1 MFGPSND
8 GSLYILD
15 DQSNTF
21 SLQPNILTPYPGGLL
36 GLAGN
41 DNITGSVSPEI
52 INGNQGDDLILGQG
66 GADTLYGG
74 QNNDTLNGGD
84 DDDLL
89 FGNKDNDRIDGGLGN
104 DNLFGGQAD
113 DFIIGNSGNDQI
125 FGDLGNDTLTGG
137 AGQDTL
143 TGGDGADVF
152 ILEEDA
158 GVTATTADVI
168 TDFDN
173 TSDSFAFAGG
183 ISKADITLE
192 QTSDGT
198 LIKNQKSGT
207 VLAKVAGVSPQ
218 QLSDYFPEPTS
229 SPIPSPTP
237 APNPSPTPAP
247 IPSPTPAPNPSPSPT
262 PDPSPT
268 PTPTPSVSNFIPEPP
283 PPPPQPVPPLP
294 PPPPPL
300 GLLQGISG
308 NDTLEGSLVNGTNE
322 NFVLSGVLANQT
334 VTVQLNS
341 TEFDPK
347 LQIVDRLT
355 GNVIAENS
363 DISSTDTDSEL
374 SFKAQLGQKYD
385 IVVVSENGQSGN
397 YTLTTSTSPRP
408 VGELALNQTI
418 NADLSGT
425 DDIENP
431 LRNRSF
437 SEDFRLTNLPS
448 GEEVAINLNSG
459 NFDTYLQ
466 LINSQTGQVVTEN
479 DDVLNASPPTDDSQI
494 NFTPE
499 AGVEYIVRVTS
510 SAENTT
516 GNYTLTATTSTPTPV
531 PSDFF
536 STLTDD
542 QLEAIS
548 RDKASDGEL
557 SRQDMLDIFADA
569 QDGGIVDANELQD
582 LQKIIDSG
590 KDQVNNSTPF
600 TMKDS
605 TSYLSN
611 KVVEDVKTNNSITT
625 AIDKWFKGT
634 DRPPASFTPTGGSEV
649 SLQYAPLQGSLYGSD
664 GEARI
669 RHIDQGQFA
678 DCTPLAILGA
688 TFGSQTSD
696 ANNRASSVIQNMIED
711 NGDGTYTIRF
721 YNGSSPEYVTVDNQV
736 VTLNGQLYGA
746 RTGDGGV
753 NSNNPNNAAIWVPL
767 VEKAY
772 AKWYQDSKGVAN
784 GYNGIG
790 NTASLNEVFPGITG
804 LSVKDS
810 LVSSTPFDQ
819 IQSALSNGKFVTVG
833 SNNEAEKNSSSLIS
847 GSSEGTHAYSV
858 TNAYVNPSGEQ
869 RIIVHNPWGF
879 DGYDFTNK
887 AYVTRDGDQ
896 DGFIDLSYNELT
908 SYFYNVVITV

>member
-21 SLQPNILTPYPGGLL
+21 SLQPNILTAYPGGLL

-52 INGNQGDDLILGQG
+52 INGNQGDDFILGQG

-74 QNNDTLNGGD
+74 QNNDTLDGGD

-89 FGNKDNDRIDGGLGN
+89 FGDKDNDRIDGGLGN

-113 DFIIGNSGNDQI
+113 DFIIGNNGNDQI
-125 FGDLGNDTLTGG
+125 FGDLGNDTLTGD

-143 TGGDGADVF
+143 TGGGGADVF
-152 ILEEDA
+152 TLAD
-158 GVTATTADVI
+158 GTATTADVI

-173 TSDSFAFAGG
+173 TSDSFALAGG

-218 QLSDYFPEPTS
+218 ELSDDF
-229 SPIPSPTP
+229 PTP
-237 APNPSPTPAP
+237 APVPTPVP
-247 IPSPTPAPNPSPSPT
+247 DPSPT
-262 PDPSPT
+262 PDPSPS
-268 PTPTPSVSNFIPEPP
+268 PTPP
-283 PPPPQPVPPLP
+283 PPPTPLP
-294 PPPPPL
+294 PPVPDT
-300 GLLQGISG
+300 GLLQGMFG
-308 NDTLEGSLVNGTNE
+308 NDILEGSLVNGGNE
-322 NFVLSGVLANQT
+322 DFVFLFDVLANQT

-347 LQIVDRLT
+347 LQVVDLLT
-355 GNVIAENS
+355 GNVIADNS
-363 DISSTDTDSEL
+363 NISSTDTNSEL
-374 SFKAQLGQKYD
+374 SFKAQLGQQYE

-397 YTLTTSTSPRP
+397 YTLTTSTSQRP

-431 LRNRSF
+431 LRNLSF

-448 GEEVAINLNSG
+448 GQEVAINLNSS

-479 DDVLNASPPTDDSQI
+479 DDVLNASPPTQNSQI

-510 SAENTT
+510 WEENTT
-516 GNYTLTATTSTPTPV
+516 GNYALTATTSTPPPV

-536 STLTDD
+536 STLADD
-542 QLEAIS
+542 QLKTIS

-557 SRQDMLDIFADA
+557 NRQDMLDIFADA
-569 QDGGIVDANELQD
+569 QDGGTVDANELQD
-582 LQKIIDSG
+582 LRKIIGDSRT
-590 KDQVNNSTPF
+590 DRVSNSTPF

-605 TSYLSN
+605 TWYLSN
-611 KVVEDVKTNNSITT
+611 QVFEGVKTNSITT
-625 AIDKWFKGT
+625 VIDKWFKGT
-634 DRPPASFTPTGGSEV
+634 DRPPASFTQKDNNGKDKPTV
-649 SLQYAPLQGSLYGSD
+649 SLQYTPLQGSLYGSD

-669 RHIDQGQFA
+669 GHIDQGQFG
-678 DCTPLAILGA
+678 DCVPLAILGA
-688 TFGSQTSD
+688 TFGSQTKD
-696 ANNRASSVIQNMIED
+696 ADNRASSVIQNMIED
-711 NGDGTYTIRF
+711 NKDGTYTIRF
-721 YNGSSPEYVTVDNQV
+721 YNNSSPEYVTVDRQV
-736 VTLNGQLYGA
+736 VTLNGELYGA
-746 RTGDGGV
+746 KTGDGKLD
-753 NSNNPNNAAIWVPL
+753 PNNLNNGAIWVPL

-772 AKWYQDSKGVAN
+772 AQWYQDSQGVAN
-784 GYNGIG
+784 GYNVIG
-790 NTASLNEVFPGITG
+790 NGDFPQKVFPRITGRKYEEFNPTASQSFNQT
-804 LSVKDS
+804 
-810 LVSSTPFDQ
+810 
-819 IQSALSNGKFVTVG
+819 QSALSGNQFVVAYTLTKDAQSL
-833 SNNEAEKNSSSLIS
+833 SNNLIANS
-847 GSSEGTHAYSV
+847 HAYAV
-858 TNAYVNPSGEQ
+858 TNASVNLSGEQ
-869 RIIVHNPWGF
+869 RITIRNPWGF
-879 DGYDFTNK
+879 DGGIDPATNEL
-887 AYVTRDGDQ
+887 VTRDGVQ
-896 DGFIDLSYNELT
+896 DGFIDLSYNEFT
-908 SYFYNVVITV
+908 QYFDQIVITTV

>member
-21 SLQPNILTPYPGGLL
+21 SLQPNFLTPYPGGLL

-74 QNNDTLNGGD
+74 QNNDTLDGGD

-89 FGNKDNDRIDGGLGN
+89 FGNKENDLIDGGLGN
-104 DNLFGGQAD
+104 DNLFGGQGD
-113 DFIIGNSGNDQI
+113 DFIIGNDGNDQI
-125 FGDLGNDTLTGG
+125 FGDLGNDILEGGAGQDTLEGG

-158 GVTATTADVI
+158 GATATTVDVI
-168 TDFDN
+168 DFDN
-173 TSDSFAFAGG
+173 ASDSVALAGG
-183 ISKADITLE
+183 IGKADITLE
-192 QTSDGT
+192 VTSDGT
-198 LIKNQKSGT
+198 LVKNQQSGAI
-207 VLAKVAGVSPQ
+207 LAKLRPPLEEMPQ
-218 QLSDYFPEPTS
+218 PTFEV
-229 SPIPSPTP
+229 IGL
-237 APNPSPTPAP
+237 
-247 IPSPTPAPNPSPSPT
+247 
-262 PDPSPT
+262 DM
-268 PTPTPSVSNFIPEPP
+268 PP
-283 PPPPQPVPPLP
+283 PVSVPVT
-294 PPPPPL
+294 

-341 TEFDPK
+341 TGFDPK

-363 DISSTDTDSEL
+363 DISSTDTNSEL

-397 YTLTTSTSPRP
+397 YTLTTSTSQRP

-466 LINSQTGQVVTEN
+466 LINRQTGQVVTEN
-479 DDVLNASPPTDDSQI
+479 NDVLNASPPTDDSQI

-516 GNYTLTATTSTPTPV
+516 GNYTLTATSSTPTPV

-536 STLTDD
+536 STFTDD

-569 QDGGIVDANELQD
+569 QDGGTVDANELQD
-582 LQKIIDSG
+582 LQKITDRVS
-590 KDQVNNSTPF
+590 NSTPF

-605 TSYLSN
+605 TWYLSD
-611 KVVEDVKTNNSITT
+611 KVVEDVKTKSITT

-634 DRPPASFTPTGGSEV
+634 DRPPASFTSFTVKDGKREYNPTV
-649 SLQYAPLQGSLYGSD
+649 SLQYTTLQGSLFGSD

-669 RHIDQGQFA
+669 KHIDQRQFG
-678 DCTPLAILGA
+678 DCVPLAILGA

-696 ANNRASSVIQNMIED
+696 ADNRASSIIQNMIED

-721 YNGSSPEYVTVDNQV
+721 YNGSSSEYVTVDRQV
-736 VTLNGQLYGA
+736 VTQNGQLYGA
-746 RTGDGGV
+746 ATGDGKLDP
-753 NSNNPNNAAIWVPL
+753 NNPNNGAIWVPL

-772 AKWYQDSKGVAN
+772 AQWYQDSQGVTN

-790 NTASLNEVFPGITG
+790 NGASINDVFPRITG
-804 LSVKDS
+804 LSVNNPPS
-810 LVSSTPFDQ
+810 PVSSTPFDQ
-819 IQSALSNGKFVTVG
+819 IQSALNNGKFVAVG

-847 GSSEGTHAYSV
+847 GSSGGTHAYSV
-858 TNAYVNPSGEQ
+858 TNAYVNSSSEQ
-869 RIIVHNPWGF
+869 RIIVRNPWGY
-879 DGYDFTNK
+879 DGYNVATK
-887 AYVTRDGDQ
+887 KYVKRDGDQ
-896 DGFIDLSYNELT
+896 DGFDGFIDLSYNEFT
-908 SYFYNVVITV
+908 SYFSNVVITV

>member
-21 SLQPNILTPYPGGLL
+21 SLQPNILTAYPGGLL

-52 INGNQGDDLILGQG
+52 INGNQGDDLILGEG

-74 QNNDTLNGGD
+74 QNNDTLDGGD

-89 FGNKDNDRIDGGLGN
+89 FGNKDNDSIDGGLGN
-104 DNLFGGQAD
+104 DNLFGGQGD
-113 DFIIGNSGNDQI
+113 DSIIGNSGNDQI
-125 FGDLGNDTLTGG
+125 FGDLGNDILEGG
-137 AGQDTL
+137 AGQDTLEGGAGRDTL

-158 GVTATTADVI
+158 GATATTVDVI
-168 TDFDN
+168 DFDN
-173 TSDSFAFAGG
+173 ISNSDSVALAGG
-183 ISKADITLE
+183 IGKADITLE
-192 QTSDGT
+192 ATSDGM
-198 LIKNQKSGT
+198 LIKNQQSGAI
-207 VLAKVAGVSPQ
+207 LAKVENA
-218 QLSDYFPEPTS
+218 LED
-229 SPIPSPTP
+229 
-237 APNPSPTPAP
+237 
-247 IPSPTPAPNPSPSPT
+247 T
-262 PDPSPT
+262 PDTT
-268 PTPTPSVSNFIPEPP
+268 PGVNGVDMPP
-283 PPPPQPVPPLP
+283 PVGT
-294 PPPPPL
+294 
-300 GLLQGISG
+300 GLLQGIFGDDS
-308 NDTLEGSLVNGTNE
+308 LEGSLVNGTNE

-334 VTVQLNS
+334 VTVQLDS
-341 TEFDPK
+341 TGFDPK

-363 DISSTDTDSEL
+363 NISSTDTNSEL
-374 SFKAQLGQKYD
+374 SFKAQLGQQYD

-397 YTLTTSTSPRP
+397 YTLTTSTSQRP
-408 VGELALNQTI
+408 VGELALNETI

-448 GEEVAINLNSG
+448 GEEVAINLNSD

-466 LINSQTGQVVTEN
+466 LINSQTGQVVTQN
-479 DDVLNASPPTDDSQI
+479 DDILNASPPTDDSQI

-569 QDGGIVDANELQD
+569 QDGDTVDANELQD
-582 LQKIIDSG
+582 LQKIRGDRTDRVS
-590 KDQVNNSTPF
+590 NSTPF

-605 TSYLSN
+605 TWYLSN
-611 KVVEDVKTNNSITT
+611 KVVEGVKTNSITT
-625 AIDKWFKGT
+625 EIDKWFKGT
-634 DRPPASFTPTGGSEV
+634 DRPPASFTGKDKPEV
-649 SLQYAPLQGSLYGSD
+649 SLEYAPLQGSLYGID

-669 RHIDQGQFA
+669 GHIDQGTFG
-678 DCTPLAILGA
+678 DCVPLAILGA

-696 ANNRASSVIQNMIED
+696 ADNRASSVIQNMIED
-711 NGDGTYTIRF
+711 NLDGTYTIRF
-721 YNGSSPEYVTVDNQV
+721 YNESSLTPEYVTVDNQV
-736 VTLNGQLYGA
+736 VTFTSNAASVYDLTPDFVGLLFGAAADEEYRPNNLN
-746 RTGDGGV
+746 
-753 NSNNPNNAAIWVPL
+753 NNPIWVPL

-772 AKWYQDSKGVAN
+772 VQWYQDSTKVPN
-784 GYNGIG
+784 GYDVIG
-790 NTASLNEVFPGITG
+790 KGDWPQNVFPRITGRRYEQFNPTASE
-804 LSVKDS
+804 S
-810 LVSSTPFDQ
+810 FDQ
-819 IQSALSNGKFVTVG
+819 TKSAFLSSNQFVVAYTQGSIKDAQSLSNNLIA
-833 SNNEAEKNSSSLIS
+833 NN
-847 GSSEGTHAYSV
+847 HAYSV
-858 TNAYVNPSGEQ
+858 TNAYVDPSSGEQ
-869 RIIVHNPWGF
+869 RITIRNPWGV
-879 DGYDFTNK
+879 DGLYDTTTEQYKNI
-887 AYVTRDGDQ
+887 DGVQ
-896 DGFIDLSYNELT
+896 DGFIDLSYDEFT
-908 SYFYNVVITV
+908 SYFSNVVITV

>member
-21 SLQPNILTPYPGGLL
+21 SLQPNILTPYPGGLP
-36 GLAGN
+36 GPAGN

-52 INGNQGDDLILGQG
+52 INGNQGDDLIPGQG

-74 QNNDTLNGGD
+74 QNNDTLDGGD

-89 FGNKDNDRIDGGLGN
+89 FGNKDNDRIDGGLGD

-113 DFIIGNSGNDQI
+113 DFIIGNNGNDQI

-143 TGGDGADVF
+143 TGGDGADVST
-152 ILEEDA
+152 LAEDTGA
-158 GVTATTADVI
+158 TATTADVI

-173 TSDSFAFAGG
+173 TSDGFAPADGTG
-183 ISKADITLE
+183 DITLE

-207 VLAKVAGVSPQ
+207 VLAKAAGVSPQ
-218 QLSDYFPEPTS
+218 QLSNYRVSYLMPEPTV
-229 SPIPSPTP
+229 
-237 APNPSPTPAP
+237 APNE
-247 IPSPTPAPNPSPSPT
+247 
-262 PDPSPT
+262 
-268 PTPTPSVSNFIPEPP
+268 VPP
-283 PPPPQPVPPLP
+283 PPAPLP
-294 PPPPPL
+294 GTGP
-300 GLLQGISG
+300 LQGISG
-308 NDTLEGSLVNGTNE
+308 NDTLEGSPVNGTNE

-334 VTVQLNS
+334 VTAQLNS
-341 TEFDPK
+341 TESDPK

-355 GNVIAENS
+355 GNVTAENS
-363 DISSTDTDSEL
+363 NISSTDTNSEL
-374 SFKAQLGQKYD
+374 SFKAQLGQQYD
-385 IVVVSENGQSGN
+385 TVAVSENGQSGN
-397 YTLTTSTSPRP
+397 YTLTTSTSQRP

-425 DDIENP
+425 DDTENP

-437 SEDFRLTNLPS
+437 SEDFRLTNPPS
-448 GEEVAINLNSG
+448 GEEAAINLNSD

-466 LINSQTGQVVTEN
+466 LINSQTGQVVSEN
-479 DDVLNASPPTDDSQI
+479 NDALNASPPTQDSQI

-499 AGVEYIVRVTS
+499 AGAEYIVRVTS
-510 SAENTT
+510 LAANTT
-516 GNYTLTATTSTPTPV
+516 GNYTPTATTSTPTPV

-548 RDKASDGEL
+548 RDKASDGEPN
-557 SRQDMLDIFADA
+557 RQDMLDIFADA
-569 QDGGIVDANELQD
+569 QDGGTVDANELQD
-582 LQKIIDSG
+582 LQKIIVNG

-611 KVVEDVKTNNSITT
+611 KVAEGVKTNKSIT
-625 AIDKWFKGT
+625 AEIDKWFKGT
-634 DRPPASFTPTGGSEV
+634 DRPPASFTGKDKPKV
-649 SLQYAPLQGSLYGSD
+649 DLQYAPLQGELYGID

-669 RHIDQGQFA
+669 GHIDQGVFG
-678 DCTPLAILGA
+678 DCVPLAILGA

-696 ANNRASSVIQNMIED
+696 ANNRASSVIENMIED
-711 NGDGTYTIRF
+711 NLDGTYTIRF
-721 YNGSSPEYVTVDNQV
+721 YNESSLTPEYVTVDNQV
-736 VTLNGQLYGA
+736 VTFTSNAASVYDFSSDVVGLLFGAAADEEYRPNNLN
-746 RTGDGGV
+746 
-753 NSNNPNNAAIWVPL
+753 NNPIWVPL

-772 AKWYQDSKGVAN
+772 AQWYQDSKGVAN
-784 GYNGIG
+784 GYDGIG
-790 NTASLNEVFPGITG
+790 NGASLNEVFPRITG
-804 LSVKDS
+804 LSVNNSFS
-810 LVSSTPFDQ
+810 LVSSTSFEQ
-819 IQSALSNGKFVTVG
+819 IKSELDKGKFVAVG
-833 SNNEAEKNSSSLIS
+833 SNNKAAEKSSSLIS

-858 TNAYVNPSGEQ
+858 TNAYVDPSSGQ
-869 RIIVHNPWGF
+869 RITVYNPWGV
-879 DGYDFTNK
+879 DGLIIDRNTQQHQ
-887 AYVTRDGDQ
+887 TRDDVQ
-896 DGFIDLSYNELT
+896 DGFIDLSYNDFT
-908 SYFYNVVITV
+908 SYFRDVVITV

>member
-21 SLQPNILTPYPGGLL
+21 SLQPNILTAYPGGLL

-52 INGNQGDDLILGQG
+52 INGNQGDDFILGQG

-74 QNNDTLNGGD
+74 QNNDTLDGGD

-89 FGNKDNDRIDGGLGN
+89 FGNKDNDIIDGGLGD
-104 DNLFGGQAD
+104 DNLFGGQGN
-113 DFIIGNSGNDQI
+113 DFIIGNNGNDLI
-125 FGDLGNDTLTGG
+125 LGDLGNDTLMGG

-152 ILEEDA
+152 TLTD
-158 GVTATTADVI
+158 GTATTADVF

-173 TSDSFAFAGG
+173 TSDSFGLAGG

-218 QLSDYFPEPTS
+218 QLSNYFPEPPLEEMPRPTVV
-229 SPIPSPTP
+229 PIGV
-237 APNPSPTPAP
+237 
-247 IPSPTPAPNPSPSPT
+247 
-262 PDPSPT
+262 DM
-268 PTPTPSVSNFIPEPP
+268 PP
-283 PPPPQPVPPLP
+283 PVSVPVT
-294 PPPPPL
+294 

-308 NDTLEGSLVNGTNE
+308 NNTLKGSLVNGTNE
-322 NFVLSGVLANQT
+322 DFVLSGVLANQT
-334 VTVQLNS
+334 VKVQLNS

-347 LQIVDRLT
+347 LKIVDRLT
-355 GNVIAENS
+355 GSVIAENS
-363 DISSTDTDSEL
+363 NISSTDTNSEL
-374 SFKAQLGQKYD
+374 SFKAKLGQQYD

-397 YTLTTSTSPRP
+397 YTLTTSTSQRP

-448 GEEVAINLNSG
+448 GKEVAINLKSG

-466 LINSQTGQVVTEN
+466 LINRQTGQVVTEN
-479 DDVLNASPPTDDSQI
+479 NDVLNASPPTKDSQI

-557 SRQDMLDIFADA
+557 NRQDMLDIFADA
-569 QDGGIVDANELQD
+569 QDGGTVDANELQD
-582 LQKIIDSG
+582 LQKIRGDRTDRVS
-590 KDQVNNSTPF
+590 KSTPF

-605 TSYLSN
+605 TWYLSY
-611 KVVEDVKTNNSITT
+611 KVVEGVKTNSITT

-634 DRPPASFTPTGGSEV
+634 DRPPASFTPTNKPTV

-669 RHIDQGQFA
+669 RHIYQGNFG
-678 DCTPLAILGA
+678 DCVPLAILGA

-696 ANNRASSVIQNMIED
+696 ADNRASSVIENMIED

-721 YNGSSPEYVTVDNQV
+721 YNENYNENTLTPEYVTVDNQV
-736 VTLNGQLYGA
+736 VTLNGKLYGA
-746 RTGDGGV
+746 KIDDGQLDPYSDGKLD
-753 NSNNPNNAAIWVPL
+753 PNNKDAAIWVPL

-772 AKWYQDSKGVAN
+772 AQWYQDSQSNTTGN
-784 GYNGIG
+784 GYNDIG
-790 NTASLNEVFPGITG
+790 NGATRQQVFPRITG
-804 LSVKDS
+804 LSVNNPPS
-810 LVSSTPFDQ
+810 PVSSTPFDQ
-819 IQSALSNGKFVTVG
+819 IQSALNNGKFVAVG
-833 SNNEAEKNSSSLIS
+833 SNEEAEKNSSSLIA
-847 GSSEGTHAYSV
+847 GSSTRGTHAYSV
-858 TNAYVNPSGEQ
+858 TNAYVDSSGEQ
-869 RIIVHNPWGF
+869 RIIVRNPWGF
-879 DGYDFTNK
+879 DGYNVATNQ
-887 AYVTRDGDQ
+887 YVTTDGDQ
-896 DGFIDLSYNELT
+896 DGFDGFIDLSYNEFT
-908 SYFYNVVITV
+908 SYFSNVVITV

>member
-21 SLQPNILTPYPGGLL
+21 SLQPNFLTPYPGGLL

-41 DNITGSVSPEI
+41 DSITGSVSPEI
-52 INGNQGDDLILGQG
+52 INGNQGDDLIFGQG

-74 QNNDTLNGGD
+74 QNNDTLYGGD

-104 DNLFGGQAD
+104 DNLFGGQGD

-152 ILEEDA
+152 TLEEYA
-158 GVTATTADVI
+158 GATATTADVI

-173 TSDSFAFAGG
+173 TSDSFTLAGG

-198 LIKNQKSGT
+198 LIKNQQSGT
-207 VLAKVAGVSPQ
+207 VLAKVAGLSPQ
-218 QLSDYFPEPTS
+218 QLSDYFPEPPLEEMPRSTVV
-229 SPIPSPTP
+229 PIGV
-237 APNPSPTPAP
+237 
-247 IPSPTPAPNPSPSPT
+247 
-262 PDPSPT
+262 DM
-268 PTPTPSVSNFIPEPP
+268 PP
-283 PPPPQPVPPLP
+283 PVGT
-294 PPPPPL
+294 

-308 NDTLEGSLVNGTNE
+308 DNTLEGSLVNGTNE
-322 NFVLSGVLANQT
+322 NLVLSGVLANQT
-334 VTVQLNS
+334 VTVQLDS

-363 DISSTDTDSEL
+363 NISSTNTDSEL
-374 SFKAQLGQKYD
+374 SFKAQLGQQYD
-385 IVVVSENGQSGN
+385 IVVFSENGQSGN
-397 YTLTTSTSPRP
+397 YTLTTSTSQRP
-408 VGELALNQTI
+408 VGELALNETI

-448 GEEVAINLNSG
+448 GEEVAINLNSD

-466 LINSQTGQVVTEN
+466 LINRQTGQIVTEN
-479 DDVLNASPPTDDSQI
+479 DDILNASPPTDDSQI

-542 QLEAIS
+542 QLKTIS

-569 QDGGIVDANELQD
+569 QDGGTVDANELQD
-582 LQKIIDSG
+582 LQKITN
-590 KDQVNNSTPF
+590 QVSNSTPF
-600 TMKDS
+600 TMKES
-605 TSYLSN
+605 TQYLSN
-611 KVVEDVKTNNSITT
+611 KVVEDVKTKSITT

-634 DRPPASFTPTGGSEV
+634 DRPPAWFIPTGGSKV
-649 SLQYAPLQGSLYGSD
+649 SLEYKPLQGSLYGSD

-669 RHIDQGQFA
+669 RHIYQGNFG
-678 DCTPLAILGA
+678 DCVPLAILGA
-688 TFGSQTSD
+688 TFGSQKSD
-696 ANNRASSVIQNMIED
+696 ADNRASSVIENMIED
-711 NGDGTYTIRF
+711 NLDGTYTIRF
-721 YNGSSPEYVTVDNQV
+721 YNENYNENTLTPEYVTVDNQV
-736 VTLNGQLYGA
+736 VTLNEKLYGA
-746 RTGDGGV
+746 KIDDGQLDP
-753 NSNNPNNAAIWVPL
+753 NSDGKLDPSNKDAAIWVPL

-772 AKWYQDSKGVAN
+772 AQWYQDSQSNTTGN
-784 GYNGIG
+784 GYNDIG
-790 NTASLNEVFPGITG
+790 NGATRQEVFPRITG
-804 LSVKDS
+804 LSVNNPPS
-810 LVSSTPFDQ
+810 PVSSTPFDQ
-819 IQSALSNGKFVTVG
+819 IESALNDGKFVAVG

-847 GSSEGTHAYSV
+847 GSSTGTHAYSV
-858 TNAYVNPSGEQ
+858 TNAYVDPSSGQ
-869 RIIVHNPWGF
+869 RIIVRNPWGY
-879 DGYDFTNK
+879 DGRNVATNQ
-887 AYVTRDGDQ
+887 YVTTNGDQ
-896 DGFIDLSYNELT
+896 DGFDGFIDLSYNEFT
-908 SYFYNVVITV
+908 SYFRDVVITV